1 MEFETLSLYTS
12 RKMHYLITKYFEGE
26 ITAEERKLLFSRIR
40 TDAKVRKDFSS
51 VQNLYALSSWLPKE
65 NDELDAVDKLAG
77 FKQAHCRKK
86 RNPVL
91 FMRHVAGY
99 AAAICLNILSTWVV
113 LDNRQSPEEHIAYEE
128 FSIPSGQRAMV
139 KLHDGTTV
147 WLNARSTLRYP
158 NRFTSGERKVEL
170 DGEAFFEVEH
180 DEQKPFVV
188 STEKL
193 DIKVLGTKFNV
204 FAYKGRNE
212 FNTALLEGS
221 VKIYEREDESKAL
234 FMNPN
239 ECAELK
245 DNKLVKRPM
254 GNTDFLLWKE
264 GIYAFDDVPFE
275 EIIKKLE
282 LYYDIGITVSNS
294 KLMKYK
300 FSGKFRQ
307 RDGVESALR
316 TLRKVYYF
324 TYMKDEENN
333 SIIIR

>member
-1 MEFETLSLYTS
+1 
-12 RKMHYLITKYFEGE
+12 MHILITKYFEGE
-26 ITAEERKLLFSRIR
+26 ITAAERKSLFSMIQ
-40 TDAKVRKDFSS
+40 TDEKLRKDFSS
-51 VQNLYALSSWLPKE
+51 VQNLYALSSWLPNE
-65 NDELDAVDKLAG
+65 NDEFEAVDKLAA
-77 FKQAHCRKK
+77 FKQTHCRKK
-86 RNPVL
+86 RYPI
-91 FMRHVAGY
+91 HIIKHAAGY
-99 AAAICLNILSTWVV
+99 AAAICITILSTWMVMN
-113 LDNRQSPEEHIAYEE
+113 DREPAEEMVTYEE
-128 FSIPSGQRAMV
+128 FTTPSGQRAMV

-158 NRFTSGERKVEL
+158 NHFAREERKVEL
-170 DGEAFFEVEH
+170 DGEAFFDVEH
-180 DEQKPFVV
+180 NEHKPFVV

-204 FAYKGRNE
+204 FAYKGREE

-221 VKIYEREDESKAL
+221 VKVYERMNEEKAL

-239 ECAELK
+239 ECVELK

-254 GNTDFLLWKE
+254 GSTDFLLWKE

-275 EIIKKLE
+275 DIIKKFE
-282 LYYDIGITVSNS
+282 LYYDIVITVNNS

-324 TYMKDEENN
+324 TYIKDEENN
-333 SIIIR
+333 NIVIR

>member
-1 MEFETLSLYTS
+1 
-12 RKMHYLITKYFEGE
+12 MHILITKYFEGE
-26 ITAEERKLLFSRIR
+26 ITAAERKLLFSMIQ
-40 TDAKVRKDFSS
+40 TDEKLRKDFSS
-51 VQNLYALSSWLPKE
+51 VQNLYALSSWLPNE
-65 NDELDAVDKLAG
+65 NDEFEAVDKLAA
-77 FKQAHCRKK
+77 FKHTHCRKK
-86 RNPVL
+86 RYPIHIL
-91 FMRHVAGY
+91 KHAAGY
-99 AAAICLNILSTWVV
+99 AAAICITILSTWMVMN
-113 LDNRQSPEEHIAYEE
+113 DREPAEEMVTYEE
-128 FSIPSGQRAMV
+128 FTTPSGQRAMV

-158 NRFTSGERKVEL
+158 NHFAREERKVEL
-170 DGEAFFEVEH
+170 DGEAFFDVEH
-180 DEQKPFVV
+180 NEHKPFVV

-204 FAYKGRNE
+204 FAYKGREE

-221 VKIYEREDESKAL
+221 VKVYERMNEEKAL

-239 ECAELK
+239 ECVELK
-245 DNKLVKRPM
+245 DNKLVKRPI

-275 EIIKKLE
+275 DIIKKFE
-282 LYYDIGITVSNS
+282 LYYDIVITVNNS

-324 TYMKDEENN
+324 TYIKDEENN
-333 SIIIR
+333 NIVIR

>member
-1 MEFETLSLYTS
+1 
-12 RKMHYLITKYFEGE
+12 MHILITKYFEGE
-26 ITAEERKLLFSRIR
+26 ITAAERKLLFSMIQ
-40 TDAKVRKDFSS
+40 TDEKLRKDFSS
-51 VQNLYALSSWLPKE
+51 VQNLYALSSWLPNE
-65 NDELDAVDKLAG
+65 NDEFEAVDKLAA
-77 FKQAHCRKK
+77 FKHTKRKK
-86 RNPVL
+86 KRYPIHIL
-91 FMRHVAGY
+91 KHAAGY
-99 AAAICLNILSTWVV
+99 AAAICITILSTWMVMN
-113 LDNRQSPEEHIAYEE
+113 DREPAEEMVTYEE
-128 FSIPSGQRAMV
+128 FTTPSGQRAMV

-158 NRFTSGERKVEL
+158 NHFAREERKVEL
-170 DGEAFFEVEH
+170 DGEAFFDVEH
-180 DEQKPFVV
+180 NEHKPFVV

-204 FAYKGRNE
+204 FAYKGREE

-221 VKIYEREDESKAL
+221 VKVYERMNEEKAL

-239 ECAELK
+239 ECVELK

-275 EIIKKLE
+275 DIIKKFE
-282 LYYDIGITVSNS
+282 LYYDIVITVNNS

-324 TYMKDEENN
+324 TYIKDEENN
-333 SIIIR
+333 NIVIR

>member
-1 MEFETLSLYTS
+1 
-12 RKMHYLITKYFEGE
+12 MHILITKYFEGE
-26 ITAEERKLLFSRIR
+26 ITAAERKSLFSMIQA
-40 TDAKVRKDFSS
+40 DEELRKDFSS
-51 VQNLYALSSWLPKE
+51 VQNLYALSSWLPNE
-65 NDELDAVDKLAG
+65 NDEFEAVDKLAA
-77 FKQAHCRKK
+77 FKQTHCRKK
-86 RNPVL
+86 RYPIHILKHAV
-91 FMRHVAGY
+91 GY
-99 AAAICLNILSTWVV
+99 AAAICITILSTWMVMN
-113 LDNRQSPEEHIAYEE
+113 DREPAEEMVTYEE
-128 FSIPSGQRAMV
+128 FTTPSGQRAMV

-158 NRFTSGERKVEL
+158 NHFAREERKVEL
-170 DGEAFFEVEH
+170 DGEAFFDVEH
-180 DEQKPFVV
+180 NEHKPFVV

-204 FAYKGRNE
+204 FAYKGREE

-221 VKIYEREDESKAL
+221 VKVYERMNEEKAL

-239 ECAELK
+239 ECVELK

-275 EIIKKLE
+275 DIIKKFE
-282 LYYDIGITVSNS
+282 LYYDIVITVNNS

-324 TYMKDEENN
+324 TYIKDEENN
-333 SIIIR
+333 NIVIR

>member
-1 MEFETLSLYTS
+1 
-12 RKMHYLITKYFEGE
+12 MHILITKYFEGE
-26 ITAEERKLLFSRIR
+26 ITAAERKSLFSMIQA
-40 TDAKVRKDFSS
+40 DEELRKDFSS
-51 VQNLYALSSWLPKE
+51 VQNLYALSSWLPNE
-65 NDELDAVDKLAG
+65 NDEFEAVDKLAA
-77 FKQAHCRKK
+77 FKQTHCRKK
-86 RNPVL
+86 RYPI
-91 FMRHVAGY
+91 HIIKHAAGY
-99 AAAICLNILSTWVV
+99 AAAICITILSTWVV
-113 LDNRQSPEEHIAYEE
+113 MNDREPAEEMVTYEE
-128 FSIPSGQRAMV
+128 FTTPSGQRAMV

-158 NRFTSGERKVEL
+158 NHFACEERKVEL
-170 DGEAFFEVEH
+170 DGEAFFDVEH
-180 DEQKPFVV
+180 NEHKPFVV

-204 FAYKGRNE
+204 FAYKGREE

-221 VKIYEREDESKAL
+221 VKVYERMNEEKAL

-239 ECAELK
+239 ECVELK

-275 EIIKKLE
+275 DIIKKFE
-282 LYYDIGITVSNS
+282 LYYDIVITVNNS

-324 TYMKDEENN
+324 TYIKDEENN
-333 SIIIR
+333 NIIIR

>member
-1 MEFETLSLYTS
+1 
-12 RKMHYLITKYFEGE
+12 MHILITKYFEGE
-26 ITAEERKLLFSRIR
+26 ITAAERKLLFSMIQ
-40 TDAKVRKDFSS
+40 TDEKLRKDFSS
-51 VQNLYALSSWLPKE
+51 VQNLYALSSWLPNE
-65 NDELDAVDKLAG
+65 NDEFEAVDKLAA
-77 FKQAHCRKK
+77 FKHTHCRKK
-86 RNPVL
+86 RYPIHIL
-91 FMRHVAGY
+91 KHAAGY
-99 AAAICLNILSTWVV
+99 AAAICITILSTWMVMN
-113 LDNRQSPEEHIAYEE
+113 DREPAEEMVTYEE
-128 FSIPSGQRAMV
+128 FTTPSGQRAMV

-158 NRFTSGERKVEL
+158 NHFAREERKVEL
-170 DGEAFFEVEH
+170 DGEAFFDVEH
-180 DEQKPFVV
+180 NEHKPFVV

-204 FAYKGRNE
+204 FAYKGREE

-221 VKIYEREDESKAL
+221 VKVYERMNEEKAL

-239 ECAELK
+239 ECVELK

-275 EIIKKLE
+275 DIIKKFE
-282 LYYDIGITVSNS
+282 LYYDIVITVNNS

-324 TYMKDEENN
+324 TYIKDEENN
-333 SIIIR
+333 NIVIR

>member
-1 MEFETLSLYTS
+1 
-12 RKMHYLITKYFEGE
+12 MHILITKYFEGE
-26 ITAEERKLLFSRIR
+26 ITAAERKSLFSMIQ
-40 TDAKVRKDFSS
+40 TDEELRKDFSS
-51 VQNLYALSSWLPKE
+51 VQNLYALSSWLPNE
-65 NDELDAVDKLAG
+65 NDEFEAVDKLAA
-77 FKQAHCRKK
+77 FKQTHCRKK
-86 RNPVL
+86 RYPI
-91 FMRHVAGY
+91 HIIKHAAGY
-99 AAAICLNILSTWVV
+99 AAAICITIPSTWMVMN
-113 LDNRQSPEEHIAYEE
+113 DREPAEEMVTYEE
-128 FSIPSGQRAMV
+128 FTTPSGQRAMV

-158 NRFTSGERKVEL
+158 NHFAREERKVEL
-170 DGEAFFEVEH
+170 DGEAFFDVEH
-180 DEQKPFVV
+180 NEHKPFVV

-204 FAYKGRNE
+204 FAYKGREE

-221 VKIYEREDESKAL
+221 VKVYERMNEEKAL

-239 ECAELK
+239 ECVELK

-275 EIIKKLE
+275 DIIKKFE
-282 LYYDIGITVSNS
+282 LYYDIVITVNNS

-324 TYMKDEENN
+324 TYIKDEENN
-333 SIIIR
+333 NIVIR

>member
-1 MEFETLSLYTS
+1 
-12 RKMHYLITKYFEGE
+12 MHILITKYFEGE
-26 ITAEERKLLFSRIR
+26 ITAAERKLLFSMIQ
-40 TDAKVRKDFSS
+40 TDEKLRKDFSS
-51 VQNLYALSSWLPKE
+51 VQNLYALSSWLPNE
-65 NDELDAVDKLAG
+65 NDEFEAVDKLAA
-77 FKQAHCRKK
+77 FKHTHCRKK
-86 RNPVL
+86 RYPIHIL
-91 FMRHVAGY
+91 KHAAGY
-99 AAAICLNILSTWVV
+99 AAAICITILSTWMVMN
-113 LDNRQSPEEHIAYEE
+113 DREPAEEMVTYEE
-128 FSIPSGQRAMV
+128 FTTPSGQRAMV

-158 NRFTSGERKVEL
+158 NHFAREERKVEL
-170 DGEAFFEVEH
+170 DGEAFFDVEH
-180 DEQKPFVV
+180 NEHKPFVV

-193 DIKVLGTKFNV
+193 DIKVLGTKVNV
-204 FAYKGRNE
+204 FAYKGREE

-221 VKIYEREDESKAL
+221 VKVYERMNEEKAL

-239 ECAELK
+239 ECVELK

-275 EIIKKLE
+275 DIIKKFE
-282 LYYDIGITVSNS
+282 LYYDIVITVNNS

-324 TYMKDEENN
+324 TYIKDEENN
-333 SIIIR
+333 NIVIR

>member
-1 MEFETLSLYTS
+1 
-12 RKMHYLITKYFEGE
+12 MHILITKYFEGE
-26 ITAEERKLLFSRIR
+26 ITAAERKLLFSMIQ
-40 TDAKVRKDFSS
+40 TDEKLRKDFSS
-51 VQNLYALSSWLPKE
+51 VQNLYALSSWLPNE
-65 NDELDAVDKLAG
+65 NDEFEAVDKLAA
-77 FKQAHCRKK
+77 FKHTHCRKK
-86 RNPVL
+86 RYPIHIL
-91 FMRHVAGY
+91 KHAAGY
-99 AAAICLNILSTWVV
+99 AAAICITILSTWMVMN
-113 LDNRQSPEEHIAYEE
+113 DREPAEEMVTYEE
-128 FSIPSGQRAMV
+128 FTTPSGQRAMV

-158 NRFTSGERKVEL
+158 NHFAREERKVEL
-170 DGEAFFEVEH
+170 DGEAFFDVEH
-180 DEQKPFVV
+180 NEHKPYVV

-204 FAYKGRNE
+204 FAYKGREE

-221 VKIYEREDESKAL
+221 VKVYERMNEEKAL

-239 ECAELK
+239 ECVELK

-275 EIIKKLE
+275 DIIKKFE
-282 LYYDIGITVSNS
+282 LYYDIVITVNNS

-324 TYMKDEENN
+324 TYIKDEENN
-333 SIIIR
+333 NIVIR

>member
-1 MEFETLSLYTS
+1 
-12 RKMHYLITKYFEGE
+12 MHILITKYFEGE
-26 ITAEERKLLFSRIR
+26 ITAAERKLLFSMIQ
-40 TDAKVRKDFSS
+40 TDEKLRKDFSS
-51 VQNLYALSSWLPKE
+51 VQNLYALSSWLPNE
-65 NDELDAVDKLAG
+65 NDEFEAVDKLAA
-77 FKQAHCRKK
+77 FKHTHCRKK
-86 RNPVL
+86 RYPIHILN
-91 FMRHVAGY
+91 HAAGY
-99 AAAICLNILSTWVV
+99 AAAICITILSTWMVMN
-113 LDNRQSPEEHIAYEE
+113 DRESAEEMVTYEE
-128 FSIPSGQRAMV
+128 FTTPSGQRAMV

-147 WLNARSTLRYP
+147 WLNDRSTLRYP
-158 NRFTSGERKVEL
+158 NHFAREERKVEL
-170 DGEAFFEVEH
+170 DGEAFFDVEH
-180 DEQKPFVV
+180 NEHKPFVV

-204 FAYKGRNE
+204 FAYKGREE

-221 VKIYEREDESKAL
+221 VKVYERMNEEKAL

-239 ECAELK
+239 ECVELK

-275 EIIKKLE
+275 DIIKKFE
-282 LYYDIGITVSNS
+282 LYYDIVITVNNS

-324 TYMKDEENN
+324 TYIKDEENN
-333 SIIIR
+333 NIVIR

>member
-1 MEFETLSLYTS
+1 
-12 RKMHYLITKYFEGE
+12 MHILITKYFEGE
-26 ITAEERKLLFSRIR
+26 ITAAERKLLFSMIQ
-40 TDAKVRKDFSS
+40 TDEKLRKDFSS
-51 VQNLYALSSWLPKE
+51 VQNLYALSSWLPNE
-65 NDELDAVDKLAG
+65 NDEFEAVDKLAA
-77 FKQAHCRKK
+77 FKHTHCRKK
-86 RNPVL
+86 RYPIHIL
-91 FMRHVAGY
+91 KHAAGY
-99 AAAICLNILSTWVV
+99 AAAICITILSTWMVMN
-113 LDNRQSPEEHIAYEE
+113 DREPAEEMVTYEE
-128 FSIPSGQRAMV
+128 FTTPSGQRAMV

-158 NRFTSGERKVEL
+158 NHFAREERKVEL
-170 DGEAFFEVEH
+170 DGEAFFDVEH
-180 DEQKPFVV
+180 NEHKPFVV
-188 STEKL
+188 STENL
-193 DIKVLGTKFNV
+193 DIKVLGSKFNV
-204 FAYKGRNE
+204 FAYKGREE

-221 VKIYEREDESKAL
+221 VKVNERMNEEKAL

-239 ECAELK
+239 ECVELK

-275 EIIKKLE
+275 DIIKKFE
-282 LYYDIGITVSNS
+282 LYYDIVITVNNS

-324 TYMKDEENN
+324 TYIKDEENN
-333 SIIIR
+333 NIVIR

>member
-1 MEFETLSLYTS
+1 
-12 RKMHYLITKYFEGE
+12 MHILITKYFEGE
-26 ITAEERKLLFSRIR
+26 ITAAERKLLFSMIQ
-40 TDAKVRKDFSS
+40 TDEKLRKDFSS
-51 VQNLYALSSWLPKE
+51 VQNLYALSSWLPNE
-65 NDELDAVDKLAG
+65 NDEFEAVDKLAA
-77 FKQAHCRKK
+77 FKHTHCRKK
-86 RNPVL
+86 RYPIHIL
-91 FMRHVAGY
+91 KHAAGY
-99 AAAICLNILSTWVV
+99 AAAICITILSTWMVMN
-113 LDNRQSPEEHIAYEE
+113 DRESAEEMVTYEE
-128 FSIPSGQRAMV
+128 FTTPSGQRAMV

-158 NRFTSGERKVEL
+158 NHFAREERKVEL
-170 DGEAFFEVEH
+170 DGEAFFDVEH
-180 DEQKPFVV
+180 NEHKPFVV

-204 FAYKGRNE
+204 FAYKGREE

-221 VKIYEREDESKAL
+221 VKVYERMNEEKAL

-239 ECAELK
+239 ECVELK
-245 DNKLVKRPM
+245 DNKLVKRM

-275 EIIKKLE
+275 DIIKKFE
-282 LYYDIGITVSNS
+282 LYYDIVITVNNS

-324 TYMKDEENN
+324 TYIKDEENN
-333 SIIIR
+333 NIVIR

>member
-1 MEFETLSLYTS
+1 
-12 RKMHYLITKYFEGE
+12 MHILITKYFEGE
-26 ITAEERKLLFSRIR
+26 ITAAERKSLFSMIQ
-40 TDAKVRKDFSS
+40 TDEKLRKDFSS
-51 VQNLYALSSWLPKE
+51 VQNLYALSSWLPDE
-65 NDELDAVDKLAG
+65 NDEFEAVDKLAA
-77 FKQAHCRKK
+77 FKQTHCRKK
-86 RNPVL
+86 RYPI
-91 FMRHVAGY
+91 HIIKHAAGY
-99 AAAICLNILSTWVV
+99 AAAICITILSTWVV
-113 LDNRQSPEEHIAYEE
+113 MNDREPAEEMVTYEE
-128 FSIPSGQRAMV
+128 FTTPSGQRAMV

-158 NRFTSGERKVEL
+158 NHFAREERKVEL
-170 DGEAFFEVEH
+170 DGEAFFDVEH
-180 DEQKPFVV
+180 NEHKPFVV

-204 FAYKGRNE
+204 FAYKGREE

-221 VKIYEREDESKAL
+221 VKVYERMNEEKAL

-239 ECAELK
+239 ECVELK

-275 EIIKKLE
+275 DIIKKFE
-282 LYYDIGITVSNS
+282 LYYDIVITVNNS

-324 TYMKDEENN
+324 TYIKDEENN
-333 SIIIR
+333 NIIIR

>member
-1 MEFETLSLYTS
+1 
-12 RKMHYLITKYFEGE
+12 MHILITKYFEGE
-26 ITAEERKLLFSRIR
+26 ITAAERKLLFSMIQ
-40 TDAKVRKDFSS
+40 TDEKLRKDFSS
-51 VQNLYALSSWLPKE
+51 VQNLYALSSWLPNE
-65 NDELDAVDKLAG
+65 NDEFEAVDKLAA
-77 FKQAHCRKK
+77 FKHTHCRKK
-86 RNPVL
+86 RYPIHIL
-91 FMRHVAGY
+91 KHAAGY
-99 AAAICLNILSTWVV
+99 AAAICVTILSTWMVMN
-113 LDNRQSPEEHIAYEE
+113 DREPAEEMVTYEE
-128 FSIPSGQRAMV
+128 FTTPSGQRAMV

-158 NRFTSGERKVEL
+158 NHFAREERKVEL
-170 DGEAFFEVEH
+170 DGEAFFDVEH
-180 DEQKPFVV
+180 NEHKPFVV

-204 FAYKGRNE
+204 FAYKGREE

-221 VKIYEREDESKAL
+221 VKVYERMNEEKAL

-239 ECAELK
+239 ECVELK

-275 EIIKKLE
+275 DIIKKFE
-282 LYYDIGITVSNS
+282 LYYDIVITVNNS

-324 TYMKDEENN
+324 TYIKDEENN
-333 SIIIR
+333 NIVIR

>member
-1 MEFETLSLYTS
+1 
-12 RKMHYLITKYFEGE
+12 MHILITKYFEGE
-26 ITAEERKLLFSRIR
+26 ITAAERKLLFSMIQ
-40 TDAKVRKDFSS
+40 TDEKLRKDFSS
-51 VQNLYALSSWLPKE
+51 VQNLYALSSWLPNE
-65 NDELDAVDKLAG
+65 NDEFEAVDKLAA
-77 FKQAHCRKK
+77 FKQTHCRKK
-86 RNPVL
+86 RYPI
-91 FMRHVAGY
+91 HIIKHAAGY
-99 AAAICLNILSTWVV
+99 AAAICITILSTWVV
-113 LDNRQSPEEHIAYEE
+113 MNDREPAEEMVTYEE
-128 FSIPSGQRAMV
+128 FTTPSGQRAMV

-158 NRFTSGERKVEL
+158 NHFAREERKVEL
-170 DGEAFFEVEH
+170 DGEAFFDVEH
-180 DEQKPFVV
+180 NEHKPFVV

-204 FAYKGRNE
+204 FAYKGREE

-221 VKIYEREDESKAL
+221 VKVYERMNEEKAL

-239 ECAELK
+239 ECVELK

-275 EIIKKLE
+275 DIIKKFE
-282 LYYDIGITVSNS
+282 LYYDIVITVNNS

-324 TYMKDEENN
+324 TYIKDEENN
-333 SIIIR
+333 NIVIR

>member
-1 MEFETLSLYTS
+1 
-12 RKMHYLITKYFEGE
+12 MHILITKYFEGE
-26 ITAEERKLLFSRIR
+26 ITAAERKLLFSMIQ
-40 TDAKVRKDFSS
+40 TDEKLRKDFSS
-51 VQNLYALSSWLPKE
+51 VQNLYALSSWLPNE
-65 NDELDAVDKLAG
+65 NDEFEAVDKLAA
-77 FKQAHCRKK
+77 FKHTHCRKK
-86 RNPVL
+86 RYPIHIL
-91 FMRHVAGY
+91 KHAAGY
-99 AAAICLNILSTWVV
+99 AAAICITILSTWMVMN
-113 LDNRQSPEEHIAYEE
+113 DREPAEEMVTYEE
-128 FSIPSGQRAMV
+128 FTTPSGQRAMV

-158 NRFTSGERKVEL
+158 NHFAREERKVEL
-170 DGEAFFEVEH
+170 DGEAFFDVEH
-180 DEQKPFVV
+180 NEHKPFVV

-204 FAYKGRNE
+204 FAYKGREE

-221 VKIYEREDESKAL
+221 VKVYERMNEEKAL

-239 ECAELK
+239 ECVELK

-275 EIIKKLE
+275 DIIKKFE
-282 LYYDIGITVSNS
+282 LYYDIVITVNNS

-307 RDGVESALR
+307 GDGVESALR

-324 TYMKDEENN
+324 TYIKDEENN
-333 SIIIR
+333 NIVIR

>member
-1 MEFETLSLYTS
+1 
-12 RKMHYLITKYFEGE
+12 MHILITKYFEGE
-26 ITAEERKLLFSRIR
+26 ITAAERKLLFSMIQA
-40 TDAKVRKDFSS
+40 DEKLRKDFSS
-51 VQNLYALSSWLPKE
+51 VQNLYALSSWLPNE
-65 NDELDAVDKLAG
+65 NDEFEAVDKLAA
-77 FKQAHCRKK
+77 FKQTHCRKK
-86 RNPVL
+86 RYPIHIL
-91 FMRHVAGY
+91 KHAAGY
-99 AAAICLNILSTWVV
+99 AAAICITILSTWVV
-113 LDNRQSPEEHIAYEE
+113 MNDREPAEEMVTYEE
-128 FSIPSGQRAMV
+128 FTTPSGQRAMV

-158 NRFTSGERKVEL
+158 NHFAREERKVEL
-170 DGEAFFEVEH
+170 DGEAFFDVEH
-180 DEQKPFVV
+180 NEHKPFVV

-204 FAYKGRNE
+204 FAYKGREE

-221 VKIYEREDESKAL
+221 VKVYERMNEEKAL

-239 ECAELK
+239 ECVELK

-275 EIIKKLE
+275 DIIKKFE
-282 LYYDIGITVSNS
+282 LYYDIVITVNNS

-324 TYMKDEENN
+324 TYIKDEENN
-333 SIIIR
+333 NIVIR

>member
-1 MEFETLSLYTS
+1 
-12 RKMHYLITKYFEGE
+12 MHILITKYFEGE
-26 ITAEERKLLFSRIR
+26 ITAAERKSLFSMIQ
-40 TDAKVRKDFSS
+40 TDEKLRKDFSS
-51 VQNLYALSSWLPKE
+51 VQNLYALSSWLPNE
-65 NDELDAVDKLAG
+65 NDEFEAVDKLAA
-77 FKQAHCRKK
+77 FKQTHCRKK
-86 RNPVL
+86 RYPI
-91 FMRHVAGY
+91 HIIKHAAGY
-99 AAAICLNILSTWVV
+99 AAAICITILSTWMVMN
-113 LDNRQSPEEHIAYEE
+113 DREPAEEMVTYEE
-128 FSIPSGQRAMV
+128 FTTPSGQRAMV

-158 NRFTSGERKVEL
+158 NHFAREERKVEL
-170 DGEAFFEVEH
+170 DGEAFFDVEH
-180 DEQKPFVV
+180 NEHKPFVV

-204 FAYKGRNE
+204 FAYKGREE

-221 VKIYEREDESKAL
+221 VKVYERMNEEKAL

-239 ECAELK
+239 ECVELK

-275 EIIKKLE
+275 DIIKKFE
-282 LYYDIGITVSNS
+282 LYYDIVITVNNS

-324 TYMKDEENN
+324 TYIKDEENN
-333 SIIIR
+333 NIVIR

>member
-1 MEFETLSLYTS
+1 
-12 RKMHYLITKYFEGE
+12 MHILITKYFEGE
-26 ITAEERKLLFSRIR
+26 ITAAERKLLFSMIQ
-40 TDAKVRKDFSS
+40 TDEKLRKDFSS
-51 VQNLYALSSWLPKE
+51 VQNLYALSSWLPNE
-65 NDELDAVDKLAG
+65 NDEFEAVDKLAA
-77 FKQAHCRKK
+77 FKHTHCRKK
-86 RNPVL
+86 RYPIHIL
-91 FMRHVAGY
+91 KHAAGY
-99 AAAICLNILSTWVV
+99 AAAICITILSTGMVMN
-113 LDNRQSPEEHIAYEE
+113 DREPAEEMVTYEE
-128 FSIPSGQRAMV
+128 FTTPSGQRAMV

-158 NRFTSGERKVEL
+158 NHFAREERKVEL
-170 DGEAFFEVEH
+170 DGEAFFDVEH
-180 DEQKPFVV
+180 NEHKPFVV

-204 FAYKGRNE
+204 FAYKGREE

-221 VKIYEREDESKAL
+221 VKVYERMNEEKAL

-239 ECAELK
+239 ECVELK

-275 EIIKKLE
+275 DIIKKFE
-282 LYYDIGITVSNS
+282 LYYDIVITVNNS

-324 TYMKDEENN
+324 TYIKDEENN
-333 SIIIR
+333 NIVIR

>member
-1 MEFETLSLYTS
+1 
-12 RKMHYLITKYFEGE
+12 MHILITKYFEGE
-26 ITAEERKLLFSRIR
+26 ITAAERKLLFSMIQ
-40 TDAKVRKDFSS
+40 TDEKLRKDFSS
-51 VQNLYALSSWLPKE
+51 VQNLYALSSWLPNE
-65 NDELDAVDKLAG
+65 NDEFEAVDKLAA
-77 FKQAHCRKK
+77 FKHTHCRKK
-86 RNPVL
+86 RYPIHIL
-91 FMRHVAGY
+91 KHAAGY
-99 AAAICLNILSTWVV
+99 AAAICITSLSTWMVMN
-113 LDNRQSPEEHIAYEE
+113 DREPAEEMVTYEE
-128 FSIPSGQRAMV
+128 FTTPSGQRAMV

-158 NRFTSGERKVEL
+158 NHFAREERKVEL
-170 DGEAFFEVEH
+170 DGEAFFDVEH
-180 DEQKPFVV
+180 NEHKPFVV

-204 FAYKGRNE
+204 FAYKGREE

-221 VKIYEREDESKAL
+221 VKVYERMNEEKAL

-239 ECAELK
+239 ECVELK

-275 EIIKKLE
+275 DIIKKFE
-282 LYYDIGITVSNS
+282 LYYDIVITVNNS

-324 TYMKDEENN
+324 TYIKDEENN
-333 SIIIR
+333 NIVIR

>member
-1 MEFETLSLYTS
+1 
-12 RKMHYLITKYFEGE
+12 MHILITKYFEGE
-26 ITAEERKLLFSRIR
+26 ITAAERKLLFSMIQ
-40 TDAKVRKDFSS
+40 TDEKLRKDFSS
-51 VQNLYALSSWLPKE
+51 VQNLYALSSWLPNE
-65 NDELDAVDKLAG
+65 NDEFEAVDKLAA
-77 FKQAHCRKK
+77 FKHTHCRKK
-86 RNPVL
+86 RYPIHIL
-91 FMRHVAGY
+91 KHAAGY
-99 AAAICLNILSTWVV
+99 AAAICITILSTWMVMN
-113 LDNRQSPEEHIAYEE
+113 DREPAEEMVTYEE
-128 FSIPSGQRAMV
+128 FTTPSGQRAMV

-158 NRFTSGERKVEL
+158 NHFAREERKVEL
-170 DGEAFFEVEH
+170 DGEAFFDVEH
-180 DEQKPFVV
+180 NEHKPFVV

-204 FAYKGRNE
+204 FAYKGREE

-221 VKIYEREDESKAL
+221 VKVYERMNEEKAL

-239 ECAELK
+239 ECVELK

-275 EIIKKLE
+275 DIIKKFE
-282 LYYDIGITVSNS
+282 LYYDIVITVNNS

-324 TYMKDEENN
+324 IYIKDEENN
-333 SIIIR
+333 NIVIR

>member
-1 MEFETLSLYTS
+1 
-12 RKMHYLITKYFEGE
+12 MHILITKYFEGE
-26 ITAEERKLLFSRIR
+26 ITAAERKLLFSMIQA
-40 TDAKVRKDFSS
+40 DEKLRKDFSS
-51 VQNLYALSSWLPKE
+51 VQNLYALSSWLPNE
-65 NDELDAVDKLAG
+65 NDEFEAVDKLAA
-77 FKQAHCRKK
+77 FKHTHCRKK
-86 RNPVL
+86 RYPIHIL
-91 FMRHVAGY
+91 KHAAGY
-99 AAAICLNILSTWVV
+99 AAAICITILSTWMVMN
-113 LDNRQSPEEHIAYEE
+113 DREPAEEMVTYEE
-128 FSIPSGQRAMV
+128 FTTPSGQRAMV

-158 NRFTSGERKVEL
+158 NHFAREERKVEL
-170 DGEAFFEVEH
+170 DGEAFFDVEYNEH
-180 DEQKPFVV
+180 KPFVV

-204 FAYKGRNE
+204 FAYKGREE

-221 VKIYEREDESKAL
+221 VKVYERMNEEKAL

-239 ECAELK
+239 ECVELK

-275 EIIKKLE
+275 DIIKKFE
-282 LYYDIGITVSNS
+282 LYYDIVITVNNS

-324 TYMKDEENN
+324 TYIKDEENN
-333 SIIIR
+333 NIVIR

>member
-1 MEFETLSLYTS
+1 
-12 RKMHYLITKYFEGE
+12 MHILITKYFEGE
-26 ITAEERKLLFSRIR
+26 ITAAERKLLFSMIQ
-40 TDAKVRKDFSS
+40 TDEKLRKDFSS
-51 VQNLYALSSWLPKE
+51 VQNLYALSSWLPNE
-65 NDELDAVDKLAG
+65 NDEFEAVDKLAA
-77 FKQAHCRKK
+77 FKQTHCRKK
-86 RNPVL
+86 RYPI
-91 FMRHVAGY
+91 HIIKHAAGY
-99 AAAICLNILSTWVV
+99 AAAICITILSTWMVMN
-113 LDNRQSPEEHIAYEE
+113 DREPAEEMVTYEE
-128 FSIPSGQRAMV
+128 FTTPSGQRAMV

-158 NRFTSGERKVEL
+158 NHFAREERKVEL
-170 DGEAFFEVEH
+170 DGEAFFDVEH
-180 DEQKPFVV
+180 NEHKPFVV

-204 FAYKGRNE
+204 FAYEGREE

-221 VKIYEREDESKAL
+221 VKVYERMNEEKAL

-239 ECAELK
+239 ECVELK

-275 EIIKKLE
+275 DIIKKFE
-282 LYYDIGITVSNS
+282 LYYDIVITVNNS

-324 TYMKDEENN
+324 TYIKDEENN
-333 SIIIR
+333 NIIIR

>member
-1 MEFETLSLYTS
+1 
-12 RKMHYLITKYFEGE
+12 MHILITKYFEGE
-26 ITAEERKLLFSRIR
+26 ITAAERKLLFSMIQ
-40 TDAKVRKDFSS
+40 TDEKLRKDFSS
-51 VQNLYALSSWLPKE
+51 VQNLYALSSWLPNE
-65 NDELDAVDKLAG
+65 NDEFEAVDKLAA
-77 FKQAHCRKK
+77 FKQTHCRKK
-86 RNPVL
+86 RYPIYIL
-91 FMRHVAGY
+91 KHAAGY
-99 AAAICLNILSTWVV
+99 AVAICITILSTWMVMN
-113 LDNRQSPEEHIAYEE
+113 DREPAEEMVTYEE
-128 FSIPSGQRAMV
+128 FTTPSGQRAMV

-158 NRFTSGERKVEL
+158 NHFAREERKVEL
-170 DGEAFFEVEH
+170 DGEAFFDVEH
-180 DEQKPFVV
+180 NEHKPFVV

-204 FAYKGRNE
+204 FAYKGREE

-221 VKIYEREDESKAL
+221 VKVYERMNEEKAL

-239 ECAELK
+239 ECVELK

-275 EIIKKLE
+275 DIIKKFE
-282 LYYDIGITVSNS
+282 LYYDIVITVNNS

-324 TYMKDEENN
+324 TYIKDEENN
-333 SIIIR
+333 NIVIR

>member
-1 MEFETLSLYTS
+1 
-12 RKMHYLITKYFEGE
+12 MHILITKYFEGE
-26 ITAEERKLLFSRIR
+26 ITAAERKSLFSMIQA
-40 TDAKVRKDFSS
+40 DEELRKDFSS
-51 VQNLYALSSWLPKE
+51 VQNLYALSSWLPNE
-65 NDELDAVDKLAG
+65 NDEFEAVDKLAA
-77 FKQAHCRKK
+77 FKQTHCRKK
-86 RNPVL
+86 RYPI
-91 FMRHVAGY
+91 HIIKHAAGY
-99 AAAICLNILSTWVV
+99 AAAICITILSTWMVMN
-113 LDNRQSPEEHIAYEE
+113 DREPAEEMVTYEE
-128 FSIPSGQRAMV
+128 FTTPSGQRAMV

-158 NRFTSGERKVEL
+158 NHLAREERKVEL
-170 DGEAFFEVEH
+170 DGEAFFDVEH
-180 DEQKPFVV
+180 NEHKPFVV

-204 FAYKGRNE
+204 FAYKGREE

-221 VKIYEREDESKAL
+221 VKVYERMNEEKAL

-239 ECAELK
+239 ECVELK

-275 EIIKKLE
+275 DIIKKFE
-282 LYYDIGITVSNS
+282 LYYDIVITVNNS

-324 TYMKDEENN
+324 TYIKDEENN
-333 SIIIR
+333 NIIIR

>member
-1 MEFETLSLYTS
+1 
-12 RKMHYLITKYFEGE
+12 MHILITKYFEGE
-26 ITAEERKLLFSRIR
+26 ITAAERKLLFSMIQ
-40 TDAKVRKDFSS
+40 TDEKLRKDFSS
-51 VQNLYALSSWLPKE
+51 VQNLYALSSWLPNE
-65 NDELDAVDKLAG
+65 HDEFEAVDKLAA
-77 FKQAHCRKK
+77 FKHTHCRKK
-86 RNPVL
+86 RYPIHIL
-91 FMRHVAGY
+91 KHAAGY
-99 AAAICLNILSTWVV
+99 AAAICITILSTWMVMN
-113 LDNRQSPEEHIAYEE
+113 DREPAEEMVTYEE
-128 FSIPSGQRAMV
+128 FTTPSGQRAMV

-158 NRFTSGERKVEL
+158 NHFAREERKVEL
-170 DGEAFFEVEH
+170 DGEAFFDVEH
-180 DEQKPFVV
+180 NEHKPFVV

-204 FAYKGRNE
+204 FAYKGREE

-221 VKIYEREDESKAL
+221 VKVYERMNEEKAL

-239 ECAELK
+239 ECVELK

-275 EIIKKLE
+275 DIIKKFE
-282 LYYDIGITVSNS
+282 LYYDIVITVNNS

-324 TYMKDEENN
+324 TYIKDEENN
-333 SIIIR
+333 NIVIR

>member
-1 MEFETLSLYTS
+1 
-12 RKMHYLITKYFEGE
+12 MHILITKYFEGE
-26 ITAEERKLLFSRIR
+26 ITAAERKSLFSMIQA
-40 TDAKVRKDFSS
+40 DEELRKDFSS
-51 VQNLYALSSWLPKE
+51 VQNLYALSSWLPNE
-65 NDELDAVDKLAG
+65 NDEFEAVDKLAA
-77 FKQAHCRKK
+77 FKQTHCRKK
-86 RNPVL
+86 RYPI
-91 FMRHVAGY
+91 HIIKHAAGY
-99 AAAICLNILSTWVV
+99 AAAICITILSTWMVMN
-113 LDNRQSPEEHIAYEE
+113 DREPAEEMVTYEE
-128 FSIPSGQRAMV
+128 FTTPSGQRAMV

-158 NRFTSGERKVEL
+158 NHFAREERKVEL
-170 DGEAFFEVEH
+170 DGEAFFDVEH
-180 DEQKPFVV
+180 NEHKPFVV

-204 FAYKGRNE
+204 FAYKGREE

-221 VKIYEREDESKAL
+221 VKVYERMNEEKAL

-239 ECAELK
+239 ECVELK

-275 EIIKKLE
+275 DIIKKFE
-282 LYYDIGITVSNS
+282 LYYDIVITVNNS

-307 RDGVESALR
+307 RDGVESVLR

-324 TYMKDEENN
+324 TYIKDEENN
-333 SIIIR
+333 NIIIR

>member
-1 MEFETLSLYTS
+1 
-12 RKMHYLITKYFEGE
+12 MHILITKYFEGE
-26 ITAEERKLLFSRIR
+26 ITAAERKLLFSMIQ
-40 TDAKVRKDFSS
+40 TDEKLRKDFSS
-51 VQNLYALSSWLPKE
+51 VQNLYALSFWLPNE
-65 NDELDAVDKLAG
+65 NDEFEAVDKLAA
-77 FKQAHCRKK
+77 FKHTHCRKK
-86 RNPVL
+86 RYPIHIL
-91 FMRHVAGY
+91 KHAAGY
-99 AAAICLNILSTWVV
+99 AAAICITILSTWMVMN
-113 LDNRQSPEEHIAYEE
+113 DREPAEEMVTYEE
-128 FSIPSGQRAMV
+128 FTTPSGQRAMV

-158 NRFTSGERKVEL
+158 NHFAREERKVEL
-170 DGEAFFEVEH
+170 DGEAFFDVEH
-180 DEQKPFVV
+180 NEHKPFVV

-204 FAYKGRNE
+204 FAYKGREE

-221 VKIYEREDESKAL
+221 VKVYERMNEEKAL

-239 ECAELK
+239 ECVELK

-275 EIIKKLE
+275 DIIKKFE
-282 LYYDIGITVSNS
+282 LYYDIVITVNNS

-324 TYMKDEENN
+324 TYIKDEENN
-333 SIIIR
+333 NIVIR

>member
-1 MEFETLSLYTS
+1 
-12 RKMHYLITKYFEGE
+12 MHILITKYFEGE
-26 ITAEERKLLFSRIR
+26 ITAAERKLLFSMIQ
-40 TDAKVRKDFSS
+40 TDEKLRKDFSS
-51 VQNLYALSSWLPKE
+51 VQNLYALSSWLPNE
-65 NDELDAVDKLAG
+65 NDEFEAVDKLAA
-77 FKQAHCRKK
+77 FKHTHCRKK
-86 RNPVL
+86 RYPIHIL
-91 FMRHVAGY
+91 KHAAGY
-99 AAAICLNILSTWVV
+99 AAAICITILSTWMVMN
-113 LDNRQSPEEHIAYEE
+113 DREPAEEMVTYEE
-128 FSIPSGQRAMV
+128 FTTPSGQRAMV

-158 NRFTSGERKVEL
+158 NHFAREERKVEL
-170 DGEAFFEVEH
+170 DGEAFFDVEH
-180 DEQKPFVV
+180 NEHKPFVV

-204 FAYKGRNE
+204 FAYKGREE

-221 VKIYEREDESKAL
+221 VKVYERMNEEKAL

-239 ECAELK
+239 ECVELK

-275 EIIKKLE
+275 DIIKKFE
-282 LYYDIGITVSNS
+282 LYYDIVITVNNS

-307 RDGVESALR
+307 RDGVKSALR

-324 TYMKDEENN
+324 TYIKDEENN
-333 SIIIR
+333 NIVIR

>member
-1 MEFETLSLYTS
+1 
-12 RKMHYLITKYFEGE
+12 MHILITKYFEGE
-26 ITAEERKLLFSRIR
+26 ITAAERKLLFSMIQ
-40 TDAKVRKDFSS
+40 TDEKLRKDFSS
-51 VQNLYALSSWLPKE
+51 VQNLYALSSWLPNE
-65 NDELDAVDKLAG
+65 NDEFEAVDKLAA
-77 FKQAHCRKK
+77 FKHTHCRKK
-86 RNPVL
+86 RYPIHIL
-91 FMRHVAGY
+91 KHAAGY
-99 AAAICLNILSTWVV
+99 AAAICITILSTWMVMN
-113 LDNRQSPEEHIAYEE
+113 DREPAEEMVTYEE
-128 FSIPSGQRAMV
+128 FTTPSGQRAMV
-139 KLHDGTTV
+139 KLHDGTIV

-158 NRFTSGERKVEL
+158 NHFAREERKVEL
-170 DGEAFFEVEH
+170 DGEAFFDVEH
-180 DEQKPFVV
+180 NEHKPFVV

-204 FAYKGRNE
+204 FAYKGREE

-221 VKIYEREDESKAL
+221 VKVYERMNEEKAL

-239 ECAELK
+239 ECVELK

-275 EIIKKLE
+275 DIIKKFE
-282 LYYDIGITVSNS
+282 LYYDIVITVNNS

-324 TYMKDEENN
+324 TYIKDEENN
-333 SIIIR
+333 NIVIR

>member
-1 MEFETLSLYTS
+1 
-12 RKMHYLITKYFEGE
+12 MHILITKYFEGE
-26 ITAEERKLLFSRIR
+26 ITAAERKLLFSMIQ
-40 TDAKVRKDFSS
+40 TDEKLRKDFSS
-51 VQNLYALSSWLPKE
+51 VQNLYALSSWLPNE
-65 NDELDAVDKLAG
+65 NDEFEAVDKLAA
-77 FKQAHCRKK
+77 FKHTHCRKK
-86 RNPVL
+86 RYPIHIL
-91 FMRHVAGY
+91 KHAAGY
-99 AAAICLNILSTWVV
+99 AAAICVTILSTWMVMN
-113 LDNRQSPEEHIAYEE
+113 DREPAEEMVTYEE
-128 FSIPSGQRAMV
+128 FTTPSGQRAMV

-158 NRFTSGERKVEL
+158 NHFAREERKVEL
-170 DGEAFFEVEH
+170 DGEAFFDVEH
-180 DEQKPFVV
+180 NEHKPFVV

-204 FAYKGRNE
+204 FAYKGREE

-221 VKIYEREDESKAL
+221 VKVYERMNEEKAL

-239 ECAELK
+239 ECVELK

-254 GNTDFLLWKE
+254 DNTDFLLWKE

-275 EIIKKLE
+275 DIIKKFE
-282 LYYDIGITVSNS
+282 LYYDIVITVNNS

-324 TYMKDEENN
+324 TYIKDEENN
-333 SIIIR
+333 NIVIR